1 MTTHQWR
8 RFICLWTPVHVTGIA
23 LMGYSATLTTSLN
36 GLTILGG
43 LIALAGLMAAARDN
57 QSGA

>member
-1 MTTHQWR
+1 MTTYQWR
-8 RFICLWTPVHVTGIA
+8 RFLLLWTPTYLTGIA

-43 LIALAGLMAAARDN
+43 LIALAGLMAAARDD

>member
-1 MTTHQWR
+1 MTTYQWR
-8 RFICLWTPVHVTGIA
+8 RFICLWTPIYVTGIA

-43 LIALAGLMAAARDN
+43 LTALAGLMAAAHDN
-57 QSGA
+57 RSTR